1 MVDTIVG
8 LHPMW
13 VNLGDLITNINPT
26 AVFNV
31 DTLKIPKVVEKQKD
45 KTPMNKQKF
54 SDRYKYRPLSKYVG
68 LFGKTPIVAPS
79 TFVGVEVEL
88 EYCTDKSK
96 IPSTWV
102 KIVDSSLKIEG
113 IEYVTR
119 PIQVKYLE
127 VELIR
132 LFKGIPHSKPT
143 TRCSIHVHLNVR
155 DFTLEE
161 LEKFLILYLIFERSL
176 YRVSGDRWH
185 NNFCVPLYNYPIS
198 VKEMLHSLSKGEFY
212 NSWFKYYGLN
222 LSPIFGGESSK
233 IGTIEFR
240 HLIGTKDINHIL
252 LWVNLITSLKIAAKR
267 MNIVQLKQRIIDM
280 NNTSDY
286 NTLVE
291 EVFRSHST
299 VIKEQPTFKDDVEM
313 CITQLKY
320 CMPIKNTVISV
331 EIPIINQGGR

>member
-1 MVDTIVG
+1 
-8 LHPMW
+8 
-13 VNLGDLITNINPT
+13 
-26 AVFNV
+26 
-31 DTLKIPKVVEKQKD
+31 
-45 KTPMNKQKF
+45 
-54 SDRYKYRPLSKYVG
+54 
-68 LFGKTPIVAPS
+68 
-79 TFVGVEVEL
+79 
-88 EYCTDKSK
+88 
-96 IPSTWV
+96 
-102 KIVDSSLKIEG
+102 
-113 IEYVTR
+113 
-119 PIQVKYLE
+119 
-127 VELIR
+127 
-132 LFKGIPHSKPT
+132 
-143 TRCSIHVHLNVR
+143 
-155 DFTLEE
+155 LEE

-185 NNFCVPLYNYPIS
+185 NNFCVPLYNYPIN

-320 CMPIKNTVISV
+320 CMLIKDINISI